1 MEKLGFVIFLM
12 TCMFAV
18 TFIFGYLPNVFKQ
31 PKVINLVGIT
41 GGAFLMGAALV
52 IVLPESVKALVD
64 ANNVSSEDAFTE
76 TMVKQTGISILAG
89 FYSMLLI

>member
-1 MEKLGFVIFLM
+1 MEKLGIVAILM
-12 TCMFAV
+12 TSMFAV
-18 TFIFGYLPNVFKQ
+18 TFIFAYLPNVIKQ

-52 IVLPESVKALVD
+52 IVLPESVKAVVD
-64 ANNVSSEDAFTE
+64 ANKQAGEEEFTE
-76 TMVKQTGISILAG
+76 TMVQQVGVSILAG